1 MFKVFTVSIFISLN
15 LLAATPQFYKALGDP
30 IYHEIHTVKKT
41 IKISYFKKNTKLLE
55 DFVHEASSHQKL
67 GFVYDKKRHNNTRT
81 NKNLFFSLK
90 MK

>member
-1 MFKVFTVSIFISLN
+1 MFKVFTVSILTKLD
-15 LLAATPQFYKALGDP
+15 LLAATPKFYKALGDP
-30 IYHEIHTVKKT
+30 IYHEIPAVQKTV
-41 IKISYFKKNTKLLE
+41 KISYFKKNTKLLE

-90 MK
+90 IK